1 MRKILI
7 VIVAASALAGC
18 AQSARDERAW
28 TGAALGA
35 GTGAVLGGLLGGTTS
50 AAVAGA
56 AAGGVAGG
64 VIGASTPPPP
74 LEDDTCYV
82 RTRSGRMRPVPC

>member
-1 MRKILI
+1 MRKIMI

-18 AQSARDERAW
+18 AQSARDERAL

-35 GTGAVLGGLLGGTTS
+35 GTGALIGGLAGGTTS

-56 AAGGVAGG
+56 AAGGIVGG
-64 VIGASTPPPP
+64 AIGASTPPP